1 MAATYHAPG
10 VYVEEVDR
18 GSKPIEGVGTAVA
31 AFVGFTERAPDPSTD
46 PADPDG
52 VRPRLVTNWAQYQRL
67 YGGFAPG
74 AMLPHAVYGYFN
86 NGGGSCYV
94 VRIGRDGG
102 HGSGNGDGGAARS
115 LAVAPGQSGASASV
129 SLPAGTR
136 PELETLSVE
145 ALSGAVV
152 DIEIE
157 VERTGNGDEPPAT
170 FNLKVREGGKDVE
183 SHAELSFS
191 KGSQFVETV
200 VNKSSSR
207 IRVQAPPAQG
217 VSAADRIPAPGTYA
231 LAPPVPAAPTRPAG
245 AVSSDDFAGDEA
257 DRTGI
262 NGLVIAEN
270 VTMLAVPDLVTA
282 AVRNGKVDLDLV
294 KAVHTTLIDF
304 GERTQ
309 TMAILDAPP
318 SMSPQHLGEW
328 RRDVAM
334 YDSRYATMY
343 YPWLE
348 VADPVSTGQLRTVLV
363 PPSGHVAGIWARN
376 DATRGVWKAPA
387 NEVVR
392 GIMNVETKVTRG
404 EQELLNPLG
413 INVIRPFGT
422 RGVRIWGARTLSS
435 DPSWRY
441 VNVRRLF
448 NYIEQSIEQGTQWV
462 VFEPNDLD
470 LWQRVKRT
478 ISAFLM
484 GLWRQGALVGAT
496 PEQAFFVKCDGE
508 NNPVESVDEGRL
520 VVDVGI
526 APVKPAEFVIFRISQ
541 WQGGAASG
549 GEGQ

>member
-1 MAATYHAPG
+1 
-10 VYVEEVDR
+10 
-18 GSKPIEGVGTAVA
+18 
-31 AFVGFTERAPDPSTD
+31 
-46 PADPDG
+46 
-52 VRPRLVTNWAQYQRL
+52 
-67 YGGFAPG
+67 
-74 AMLPHAVYGYFN
+74 
-86 NGGGSCYV
+86 
-94 VRIGRDGG
+94 
-102 HGSGNGDGGAARS
+102 
-115 LAVAPGQSGASASV
+115 
-129 SLPAGTR
+129 
-136 PELETLSVE
+136 
-145 ALSGAVV
+145 
-152 DIEIE
+152 
-157 VERTGNGDEPPAT
+157 
-170 FNLKVREGGKDVE
+170 
-183 SHAELSFS
+183 
-191 KGSQFVETV
+191 
-200 VNKSSSR
+200 
-207 IRVQAPPAQG
+207 
-217 VSAADRIPAPGTYA
+217 
-231 LAPPVPAAPTRPAG
+231 
-245 AVSSDDFAGDEA
+245 
-257 DRTGI
+257 
-262 NGLVIAEN
+262 
-270 VTMLAVPDLVTA
+270 
-282 AVRNGKVDLDLV
+282 
-294 KAVHTTLIDF
+294 
-304 GERTQ
+304 
-309 TMAILDAPP
+309 MAILDAPP

-348 VADPVSTGQLRTVLV
+348 VADPGSTGQLRTVLV